1 MAYIFTVKVNEV
13 LEIVII
19 FILAFLF
26 YNALRFLFNN
36 PYPLVVVVSG
46 SMMHLEDIESKHF
59 KFLEEK
65 FGYNRSYI
73 DSWPLR
79 NGFGIGDILVV
90 IKTEDLKVGD
100 VIVFRNYC
108 QNIPIAHRIIKIN
121 EDGTLQT
128 KGDNNHFQN
137 VWVCYDE
144 RRIKREDVYGKV
156 VLVIP
161 KVGLVR
167 YFVYKIFG
175 F

>member
-1 MAYIFTVKVNEV
+1 MAYIFTVKLNEV

-46 SMMHLEDIESKHF
+46 SMMHLEDIESKHY

-128 KGDNNHFQN
+128 KGDNNYFQN

-161 KVGLVR
+161 KIGLIR
-167 YFVYKIFG
+167 YFIYSIFG